1 MTADHLVGAWIAKV
15 TIMLSHRLFHPAR
28 LSRTLALALMTGGA
42 LLSGAVQAAPPLRI
56 GEIKFTTHPAL
67 DADQRGFAAGLAS
80 AGFKEGVQVVF
91 DRRSA
96 EGDPV
101 RAEAIARKFQQDKV
115 VLIHSIATQASQ
127 AVVKSGNRIPVV
139 FSSVTD
145 PVFAGIVADNSGIGT
160 RTNTHVTGV
169 SDRWPV
175 DLQLQT
181 YARLLPGA
189 RDWGT
194 IYNPAEPNS
203 VRHIEAMREA
213 ARRLGLTLHEATVS
227 QGSEVNAA
235 ADRLA
240 QKVRAIVVT
249 SDNTTVANL
258 DALVRVCEARRV
270 PLFAGDIDSVERG
283 AVAAYG
289 MDYFLVGYAAG
300 KKASLILKGVKP
312 GDIPWGPMEKFRLV
326 INLRAAAAQGMEI
339 SGDMLSRADRVI
351 R

>member
-1 MTADHLVGAWIAKV
+1 MSVDNLFASGGLKV
-15 TIMLSHRLFHPAR
+15 KIMLSHRLSRHAR
-28 LSRTLALALMTGGA
+28 LALVLTLMTGCA

-56 GEIKFTTHPAL
+56 GEIKIAAHPAL

-80 AGFKEGVQVVF
+80 AGFKEGEQVVF
-91 DRRSA
+91 DRHNA

-127 AVVKSGNRIPVV
+127 AVVKSGSRIPVV

-145 PVFAGIVADNSGIGT
+145 PVFAGIVGDKSGIGT
-160 RTNTHVTGV
+160 RTHTYVTGV

-194 IYNPAEPNS
+194 IYNPAEANS

-213 ARRLGLTLHEATVS
+213 ARKLGLTLHEVTVS
-227 QGSEVNAA
+227 RGSEVSVAA
-235 ADRLA
+235 ERLA

-258 DALVRVCEARRV
+258 DALVRVCETHKV

-300 KKASLILKGVKP
+300 KKAALILKGVKP
-312 GDIPWGPMEKFRLV
+312 GDIPWGPMEKFSLV
-326 INLRAAAAQGMEI
+326 INQRAAAAQGIEI
-339 SGDMLSRADRVI
+339 PKDILSRADRVI